1 MLLVRRRSSVV
12 AQLLEGGDAQP
23 ALAVARGG
31 LPYDFRIQAFD
42 DLRHGI
48 ERNHR
53 WTQMDTDYAGRA
65 SHRTR
70 SPRPHPEREHSDSG
84 KLASAA
90 SYLCSFVSICG
101 CSERAA

>member
-42 DLRHGI
+42 D
-48 ERNHR
+48 
-53 WTQMDTDYAGRA
+53 
-65 SHRTR
+65 
-70 SPRPHPEREHSDSG
+70 SG
-84 KLASAA
+84 HTS
-90 SYLCSFVSICG
+90 G
-101 CSERAA
+101 